1 MGWDEPVSAAVVDL
15 PNNGSSAKANRTE
28 TESLEV
34 VKREF
39 CNKAAILA
47 ANKKGPL

>member
-1 MGWDEPVSAAVVDL
+1 MGWDEPVSVMAINL

-34 VKREF
+34 VKRELF
-39 CNKAAILA
+39 NKAAILL
-47 ANKKGPL
+47 GGQ

>member
-1 MGWDEPVSAAVVDL
+1 MGWDEPVSVAAIDL

-34 VKREF
+34 VKQDF
-39 CNKAAILA
+39 CNKAAIL
-47 ANKKGPL
+47 LCDQ